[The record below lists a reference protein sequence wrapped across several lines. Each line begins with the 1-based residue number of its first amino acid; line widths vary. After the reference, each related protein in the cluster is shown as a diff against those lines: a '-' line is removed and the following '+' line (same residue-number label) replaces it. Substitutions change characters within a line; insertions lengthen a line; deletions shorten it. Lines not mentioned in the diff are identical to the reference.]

1 MEKLMERAK
10 DVHAV
15 VARAIIE
22 GVEEREAK
30 DAREAKALS
39 GAA

>member
-1 MEKLMERAK
+1 MERAK

-15 VARAIIE
+15 VARAVIE

-30 DAREAKALS
+30 EAREAKAME
-39 GAA
+39 GGV